1 MSFNPQV
8 VEKREYD
15 LIDEGLY
22 GAKVARII
30 ELGDQETKYGVKSQ
44 VVIGFTIPSL
54 TVEVGDEMK
63 QRMMWTFPMNQTSNP
78 DGKLMKYIKA
88 IKADAVHMNELIG
101 LPCMLEIAHTDP
113 KPDGTIYA
121 NISNITKPMA
131 GMEIDDADI
140 DTFMYEF
147 ENGEDEVFDQL
158 GEYRQKQIREAVNFG
173 G

>member
-78 DGKLMKYIKA
+78 DSKLMKYIKA
-88 IKADAVHMNELIG
+88 IKADAVHMNELINQ
-101 LPCMLEIAHTDP
+101 PCMLEIAHTDP